1 MAQQWERFCLR
12 ITRCDCWQIFQGTA
26 SKQINEI
33 GEGGVMFKVGQLA
46 VNIDEGTTHQIR
58 HIKIQNGEQM
68 LGFGRKRF
76 AWCFAKYYR
85 KYKKVV

>member
-1 MAQQWERFCLR
+1 
-12 ITRCDCWQIFQGTA
+12 
-26 SKQINEI
+26 
-33 GEGGVMFKVGQLA
+33 MFRVGQLA
-46 VNIDEGTTHQIR
+46 VNIDEGTMHQIR

-85 KYKKVV
+85 KYKKVA

>member
-1 MAQQWERFCLR
+1 
-12 ITRCDCWQIFQGTA
+12 
-26 SKQINEI
+26 
-33 GEGGVMFKVGQLA
+33 MFKVGQLA

-68 LGFGRKRF
+68 LGFGRKWF

-85 KYKKVV
+85 KSLYTTKIDNSLK

>member
-1 MAQQWERFCLR
+1 
-12 ITRCDCWQIFQGTA
+12 
-26 SKQINEI
+26 
-33 GEGGVMFKVGQLA
+33 MFKVGQLA

-85 KYKKVV
+85 KYKKVAVKVSRHKKYLKRAIADVESCMEVSSESN

>member
-1 MAQQWERFCLR
+1 
-12 ITRCDCWQIFQGTA
+12 
-26 SKQINEI
+26 
-33 GEGGVMFKVGQLA
+33 MFKVGQLA
-46 VNIDEGTTHQIR
+46 INIDEGTTHQIR

-68 LGFGRKRF
+68 LGFSRKRF

>member
-1 MAQQWERFCLR
+1 
-12 ITRCDCWQIFQGTA
+12 
-26 SKQINEI
+26 
-33 GEGGVMFKVGQLA
+33 MFKVGQLA

-76 AWCFAKYYR
+76 AWCFANPNICSPF
-85 KYKKVV
+85 

>member
-1 MAQQWERFCLR
+1 
-12 ITRCDCWQIFQGTA
+12 
-26 SKQINEI
+26 
-33 GEGGVMFKVGQLA
+33 MFKVGQLA

-85 KYKKVV
+85 KYKKVALHPHP